1 MPRNKSS
8 RELIVIETKSTLN
21 TGVKE
26 TISELEIPLAQK
38 IDEYVLKLG
47 YSNAHVLGVL
57 VQLLTGGKVRVDF
70 RDYTERLQLHDA
82 DDMMTRADAVALFDE
97 HMQTLNK
104 SGGGDE
110 GINVTQKIVV
120 QMPKIGLPRK

>member
-21 TGVKE
+21 TGIKE
-26 TISELEIPLAQK
+26 TISELEIPLAEK

-70 RDYTERLQLHDA
+70 RDYTERLQLLNA

-97 HMQTLNK
+97 HMQTLSN
-104 SGGGDE
+104 SGGGDD

>member
-1 MPRNKSS
+1 MLRHKSS
-8 RELIVIETKSTLN
+8 RQVIVLETKSSLN

-26 TISELEIPLAQK
+26 TISEQQIPLAEK
-38 IDEYVLKLG
+38 INEYVLKLG

-70 RDYTERLQLHDA
+70 RDYTERLQLVDTE
-82 DDMMTRADAVALFDE
+82 DMMTRADAVALFDE

-104 SGGGDE
+104 SGGGDD

-120 QMPKIGLPRK
+120 QMPKIGLPKR